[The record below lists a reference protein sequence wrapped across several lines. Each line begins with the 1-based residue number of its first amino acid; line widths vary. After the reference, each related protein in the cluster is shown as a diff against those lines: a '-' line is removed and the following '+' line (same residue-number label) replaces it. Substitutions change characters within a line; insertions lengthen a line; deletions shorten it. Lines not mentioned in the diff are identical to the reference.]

1 MEGTFWAIVPALVTI
16 IIALA
21 FKQVYVALFVGVF
34 TGAMMLAGG
43 NPLIAFERLFKIMAN
58 TLSDSFDPSSSG
70 GDYNFEHGAILIF
83 ILMLGILVVLM
94 NKAGGTQAMGNWFA
108 KKVRSRK
115 GILGVTAGFGVLMF
129 MDDYF
134 NRLATGSVMRPIT
147 DKYRISRV
155 KLAFIIGS
163 LSVSVCIL
171 IPISSWASAIAS
183 TISEGLPDGST
194 ANAFTLYLQSV
205 ACNFYPILT
214 IIFIVVTSVL
224 GMDFF
229 TIRKR
234 EKTAIETGD
243 VTCGKQPTFESEE
256 NYAVNPRGK
265 IIDLVLP
272 ILAMIV
278 FSIGFMFFFNARY
291 GDMLASISLAC
302 GSTLAVIFTMI
313 LYIPR
318 KVLTFAECNKSFGDG
333 FKSICDVF
341 MILILAWTLSDIC
354 SELDVGTFVSS
365 IASAM
370 GDAKVLLPAIMFL
383 IAMGTS
389 FATGTSWGTF
399 GIIVPLVIP
408 MFTTEIGSQLQIL
421 TVSAVLSGAVFGDQV
436 SPISDATILSAATA
450 QCDHMDY
457 VKAQLPVALLN
468 AVVAFVGFLAGGLTN
483 NIWVGWLATLVG
495 FVVLIAVSY
504 FLQKKKGQL
513 LPKLTLDSFEEEKD
527 VASTDSHAE

>member
-58 TLSDSFDPSSSG
+58 TLSGSG
-70 GDYNFEHGAILIF
+70 DGVYNFEHGAILIF

-94 NKAGGTQAMGNWFA
+94 NKAGGTQAMGNWFS

-115 GILGVTAGFGVLMF
+115 GILGVTTGFGVLMF

-214 IIFIVVTSVL
+214 IIFI
-224 GMDFF
+224 
-229 TIRKR
+229 
-234 EKTAIETGD
+234 
-243 VTCGKQPTFESEE
+243 
-256 NYAVNPRGK
+256 N
-265 IIDLVLP
+265 
-272 ILAMIV
+272 
-278 FSIGFMFFFNARY
+278 
-291 GDMLASISLAC
+291 
-302 GSTLAVIFTMI
+302 
-313 LYIPR
+313 
-318 KVLTFAECNKSFGDG
+318 
-333 FKSICDVF
+333 
-341 MILILAWTLSDIC
+341 
-354 SELDVGTFVSS
+354 
-365 IASAM
+365 
-370 GDAKVLLPAIMFL
+370 
-383 IAMGTS
+383 
-389 FATGTSWGTF
+389 
-399 GIIVPLVIP
+399 
-408 MFTTEIGSQLQIL
+408 
-421 TVSAVLSGAVFGDQV
+421 
-436 SPISDATILSAATA
+436 
-450 QCDHMDY
+450 
-457 VKAQLPVALLN
+457 
-468 AVVAFVGFLAGGLTN
+468 
-483 NIWVGWLATLVG
+483 
-495 FVVLIAVSY
+495 
-504 FLQKKKGQL
+504 
-513 LPKLTLDSFEEEKD
+513 
-527 VASTDSHAE
+527 